1 MVVMEKNKDIA
12 ILKSMGATSGS
23 IMKIF
28 VFQGLTIGTIG
39 TTLGCIAGLTLAHN
53 LSRLSAFIEKIFG
66 FKILPGDVYYLSE
79 LPSRVDYT
87 DVAIIVVGSI
97 LISFLSTLYP
107 SRRAARLDPA
117 EALRN
122 E

>member
-1 MVVMEKNKDIA
+1 
-12 ILKSMGATSGS
+12 
-23 IMKIF
+23 MKIF

-53 LSRLSAFIEKIFG
+53 LSRLSALLKNLWIQD
-66 FKILPGDVYYLSE
+66 PAGDVYYLSE